1 MLKPWRANMDLQPVF
16 NYYEAVSYMPAYFS
30 KPESETSQ
38 ALLKAC
44 SETRSMDLHAQE
56 AMHKLASSYSI
67 SKKFYFKN
75 QFITVF
81 QNIG

>member
-1 MLKPWRANMDLQPVF
+1 MDLQPVF
-16 NYYEAVSYMPAYFS
+16 NYYEAVSYIPAYFS

-67 SKKFYFKN
+67 SR
-75 QFITVF
+75 QVLF
-81 QNIG
+81 QESVYYSLPKHWLRKCFPS